1 MTSIFSLAAL
11 IIFVYMSLGFGLSL
25 IKKRN
30 DIIDPMWGAGFAVV
44 ALGAYLAGEQGVVSL
59 LLTILVLI
67 WAIRLT
73 TRLIKRISHKTEED
87 FRYKKWREDWMKK
100 GKVYFVLR
108 SFLQIFMLQGVLMFM
123 ISLAF
128 IASNMLFQS
137 VSETCFV
144 GTFIADYSLA
154 FLTLGIIVWLIG
166 FFFEVV
172 GDSQLS
178 KFIKDPENRGK
189 IMQSG
194 LWKYSRH
201 PNYFGEA
208 TLWWGIW
215 LIAVS
220 AGVPLWTVLSP
231 ITITFLLLKVSGV
244 PMLEAQ
250 WDDNEEYQAYK
261 KRTSVFLPLPQKES
275 Q

>member
-1 MTSIFSLAAL
+1 MDMTMVGLIIAAL
-11 IIFVYMSLGFGLSL
+11 VIFVYMTLGFFGALL
-25 IKKRN
+25 KKRN
-30 DIIDPMWGAGFAVV
+30 DLVDPMWGAGFALV
-44 ALGAYLAGEQGVVSL
+44 ALGTYFSGGQSHIGLI
-59 LLTILVLI
+59 LTILVWV

-73 TRLIKRISHKTEED
+73 SRLVKRISHKTDED
-87 FRYKKWREDWMKK
+87 YRYKKWREDWMKK
-100 GKVYFVLR
+100 GRMYFVLR
-108 SFLQIFMLQGVLMFM
+108 SFLQIFMLQGLLMFM

-128 IASNMLFQS
+128 ITVNAQ
-137 VSETCFV
+137 VSGYGFNSSFSDLSI
-144 GTFIADYSLA
+144 G
-154 FLTLGIIVWLIG
+154 FLVAGVIFWIVG

-172 GDSQLS
+172 GDLQLS
-178 KFIKDPENRGK
+178 KFIKSSENRGK

-215 LIAVS
+215 LIALS
-220 AGVPLWTVLSP
+220 ADVPLWTIISP

-261 KRTSVFLPLPQKES
+261 KRTSVFIPMPQKK
-275 Q
+275 

>member
-1 MTSIFSLAAL
+1 MTSIFFLAAL
-11 IIFVYMSLGFGLSL
+11 IIFVYMTLGFFAAV

-30 DIIDPMWGAGFAVV
+30 DLVDPMWGAGFALV
-44 ALGAYLAGEQGVVSL
+44 AIGTYAVSEQTFIGLLLSILVSL
-59 LLTILVLI
+59 
-67 WAIRLT
+67 WATRLT
-73 TRLIKRISHKTEED
+73 VRLVRRVLHKKDEED
-87 FRYKKWREDWMKK
+87 FRYKKWRETWMKK
-100 GKVYFVLR
+100 GTAYFVGR
-108 SFLQIFMLQGVLMFM
+108 SFLQIFMLQGLLMFM

-128 IASNMLFQS
+128 VAANAQGQIGGPMSGFFN
-137 VSETCFV
+137 VSL
-144 GTFIADYSLA
+144 G
-154 FLTLGIIVWLIG
+154 FLTTGIIVWIIG
-166 FFFEVV
+166 FSFEVV

-178 KFIKDPENRGK
+178 TFIKNPENRGK

-215 LIAVS
+215 LIALS
-220 AGVPLWTVLSP
+220 AGIPLWTIISP

-261 KRTSVFLPLPQKES
+261 KKTSVFLPLPRKK
-275 Q
+275 